1 MRPKF
6 IARLEVKAYNDSAD
20 SFQELPL
27 SKTNPRT
34 IAISSK
40 SDDNGLLWTTKV
52 TASLRSDHDLLHE
65 PCIMKV
71 RCLDSFYILGSEDL
85 PCRPTIKESDL
96 VELSVEIQTKNQ
108 PQPIKKV
115 LSYRGDCE

>member
-1 MRPKF
+1 MHPKF
-6 IARLEVKAYNDSAD
+6 IARIGVKAHNDSSK

-34 IAISSK
+34 IEISSK
-40 SDDNGLLWTTKV
+40 QDDNGLLWTTRV

-65 PCIMKV
+65 PCIMQV
-71 RCLDSFYILGSEDL
+71 RCLDGFYILGSEDI

-96 VELSVEIQTKNQ
+96 VELSFEIQTKTR

-115 LSYRGDCE
+115 LSYRTDYE